1 MLHSFLSTVLISIAI
16 GVILIVIRRALRLP
30 RRLPYDAGL
39 LLLGAILLVVL
50 HFVSRDL
57 FGLDPWYGLGFE
69 VAKHGLELLVV
80 LMILVAF

>member
-1 MLHSFLSTVLISIAI
+1 MLYSFLSTVLISIAI
-16 GVILIVIRRALRLP
+16 GVILIVIRRVLRLP
-30 RRLPYDAGL
+30 QRLPYDTGL
-39 LLLGAILLVVL
+39 LLFGAILLFTL
-50 HFVSRDL
+50 HLVSRDL

>member
-16 GVILIVIRRALRLP
+16 GVILILIRRVLRLP

-39 LLLGAILLVVL
+39 LLFGAVLLVIL